1 MKKYIFLKLFLL
13 TLVAGSCQE
22 LTSKSKKAYESN
34 VFKQYW
40 YAGKAEMNTYTL
52 SQSRYGEQRQGKAV
66 LIFVTEDF
74 SKKKQVKLDE
84 PSKTNTDKVSVLKL
98 NFTKN
103 FITGIYP
110 YSMMLSVFT
119 PVERGGNP
127 NSLKTSMTSQE
138 WCGQVFTQM
147 NLNGNEY
154 DVKSYSYF
162 EKEGDANFSIKKLLL
177 EDEMWN
183 IIRLEPN
190 ALPTGNVE
198 VIPGLFFTRLSHLE
212 LKPQSAQATKSESAS
227 SFTYSLT
234 IPNQHRT
241 LSVEFEKKFPHKIIA
256 WTEEFEERGVL
267 QRTTASL
274 DKTLVTDYWTKNKN
288 QFQYLRDSLNLSAPR

>member
-22 LTSKSKKAYESN
+22 LTSKSKKVYEST

-40 YAGKAEMNTYTL
+40 YAGQAEMNSYTL

-66 LIFVTEDF
+66 LT
-74 SKKKQVKLDE
+74 
-84 PSKTNTDKVSVLKL
+84 
-98 NFTKN
+98 
-103 FITGIYP
+103 
-110 YSMMLSVFT
+110 
-119 PVERGGNP
+119 
-127 NSLKTSMTSQE
+127 MTSQE
-138 WCGQVFTQM
+138 WCGQVFSQM
-147 NLNGNEY
+147 NLSGTEY
-154 DVKSYSYF
+154 NVKSYSYF
-162 EKEGDANFSIKKLLL
+162 EKEGDANFSVKKLLL

-183 IIRLEPN
+183 IIRLEPT
-190 ALPTGNVE
+190 ALPTGKIE
-198 VIPGLFFTRLSHLE
+198 IIPGMFFTRLSHLE
-212 LKPQSAQATKSESAS
+212 IKPQAATAVKSESAS
-227 SFTYSLT
+227 SFTYSLA
-234 IPNQHRT
+234 IPQQHRT

-288 QFQYLRDSLNLSAPR
+288 QFQYLRDSLNLSAPH